1 MHGVIMAG
9 RNDGTKIHDRLTADL
24 PINSRVASVIVDDPL
39 EAGGKLR
46 VLKSVRDDPLA
57 GMHVRKQIDDAQY
70 HAGLRWQ
77 LFREDSEIGGAKAID
92 TTKEAVD
99 GGRFKEP
106 DIERMSNALRQLKLA
121 NAALGSYGASLV
133 EDILGRRMS
142 IAEVAAARCM
152 PRQREIDYIGRRF
165 RECLESL
172 AKLWGFAG

>member
-1 MHGVIMAG
+1 MHGVNMA
-9 RNDGTKIHDRLTADL
+9 DKVYDRLSADL
-24 PINSRVASVIVDDPL
+24 PINSQVTAVIVDDPV

-57 GMHVRKQIDDAQY
+57 GMHARKQIDDAQFR
-70 HAGLRWQ
+70 AGLRWQ
-77 LFREDSEIGGAKAID
+77 LFREDSEIGGARAID
-92 TTKEAVD
+92 TTREAVD

-106 DIERMSNALRQLKLA
+106 DITKMSHALRQLDKAKLV
-121 NAALGSYGASLV
+121 LGAYGTSLV

-152 PRQREIDYIGRRF
+152 NRETEVKYIGKRF